1 MKSIQLHTDMP
12 RNITM
17 IPNEFLDHYM
27 SGANGEFL
35 KIYLYLLR
43 WAGFPETEITTSS
56 IADFFNMTEN
66 DVKRALRFWEQER
79 LLRIAWDRPEILRI
93 YACVR
98 SQRHMLRNQPRY
110 RVRKSLRRRKK
121 TYIRHRNRGRPPEA
135 PSLNLRH
142 RWFAKRK
149 HMKFLLILWTIF
161 SLSWKNRAATSFS
174 LLFSNIRESR

>member
-43 WAGFPETEITTSS
+43 WAGFPEAEITTSS

-79 LLRIAWDRPEILRI
+79 LSVSPGIRPEILRI
-93 YACVR
+93 YVCAR
-98 SQRHMLRNQPRY
+98 SQRRMPGNQPRY
-110 RVRKSLRRRKK
+110 KVRKSLQRRRK
-121 TYIRHRNRGRPPEA
+121 TYIWRRKRG
-135 PSLNLRH
+135 
-142 RWFAKRK
+142 
-149 HMKFLLILWTIF
+149 HMRFLLIL
-161 SLSWKNRAATSFS
+161 
-174 LLFSNIRESR
+174 